1 MPFAGIGLDFIEGKE
16 TYNLIKEY
24 GFPKDKLLFAGLI
37 NGKNIWKNHYE
48 ETLKILSSLKD
59 KEIQT
64 VLSTSCSLLHV
75 PYTLNHEEKLSQDYL
90 SLFFFC
96 RRKTSRT

>member
-1 MPFAGIGLDFIEGKE
+1 MPFAGIGLDFIEGKK

-48 ETLKILSSLKD
+48 ETLKILSSLTHGISLMQYMGKC
-59 KEIQT
+59 KYFF
-64 VLSTSCSLLHV
+64 LLHH
-75 PYTLNHEEKLSQDYL
+75 PSYTTPVSFSTQ
-90 SLFFFC
+90 
-96 RRKTSRT
+96 